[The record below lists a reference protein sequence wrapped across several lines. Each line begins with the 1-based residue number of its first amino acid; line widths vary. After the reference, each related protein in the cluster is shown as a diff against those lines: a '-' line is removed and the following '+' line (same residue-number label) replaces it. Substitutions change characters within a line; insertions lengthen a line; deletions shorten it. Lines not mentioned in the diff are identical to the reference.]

1 MKKSILIL
9 LFAIFTTH
17 NIAAQKVNFIGK
29 WVAIKTEFYT
39 EDHLTRTEKIK
50 QNKKCI
56 EYLEF
61 LPGGKTRTKEYH
73 LNCDEKDATL
83 GTYEFKN
90 GLWKLSGNGKSFMA
104 KLRINNDKLQ
114 MILKMPDE
122 EGKRKEVI
130 VYFVKYKD
138 SNISVD
144 APEKIKNYILHYKA
158 KTMYMTAT
166 MIQYSKN
173 YGEYRSVE
181 TNYEMFDVTK
191 NENKKIKNRT
201 IITPDNIYELDL
213 IGKTGIKKPNANETE
228 EDIDYNN
235 LSEEFKKENNII
247 ELPNDYIIG
256 KKCKVFEITNEETK
270 SHLWVWN
277 NIVLKSTVVI
287 RGVVFASTVTTKI
300 DINPN
305 FPAGIFQVPSDIAI
319 SESKQ

>member
-9 LFAIFTTH
+9 LFALFTTH
-17 NIAAQKVNFIGK
+17 YITAQEVNFIGK
-29 WVAIKTEFYT
+29 WTAIKTEFYT
-39 EDHLTRTEKIK
+39 EDYLKRTEEIN

-61 LPGGKTRTKEYH
+61 LPGGKTRTKEYR

-90 GLWKLSGNGKSFMA
+90 GLWKLSGKGKSFMA

-122 EGKRKEVI
+122 NGKRKEVI

-138 SNISVD
+138 SNNSTD
-144 APEKIKNYILHYKA
+144 APEKIKNYMVHYETKSI
-158 KTMYMTAT
+158 YMNLT

-173 YGEYRSVE
+173 YGEYKSVD
-181 TNYEMFDVTK
+181 TNYKMTIGETEV
-191 NENKKIKNRT
+191 KKRMIT
-201 IITPDNIYELDL
+201 TPDKVYELDL
-213 IGKTGIKKPNANETE
+213 INKTGIEKPNTDETNEDT
-228 EDIDYNN
+228 DYNN

-247 ELPNDYIIG
+247 QLPDDYILG
-256 KKCKVFEITNEETK
+256 KKCKVFELTVEETK

-277 NIVLKSTVVI
+277 NIVLKTTIGDEGALLATTV
-287 RGVVFASTVTTKI
+287 ATKI

-305 FPAGIFQVPSDIAI
+305 FPAGIFQVPSDIDI
-319 SESKQ
+319 NESKQ